1 MTYISRFINF
11 DIGCGWR
18 EKGRRK
24 NRLISG
30 EEEKK
35 HWPTGESLSR
45 SLSHTQARSPLRLI
59 VFFHPHPSLITT
71 IILFFHCVVDDRGR
85 TFQLQQAAA
94 MAAFGLGDEGANGD
108 LKIYV
113 CFSGLGYNSRRAST
127 TQCSPTNE
135 CASTWEWCLGVP
147 ATPSTKRTTTAT
159 ILTTTMMMMTRQQ
172 QQLRSLGYLLLW
184 LIECTSGVVAKL
196 PPTVFVVNN
205 NHHHRQRGRRP
216 AFLPVARNSVP
227 TGNQNTVL
235 AMMNPSQSLLLELR
249 GGGST
254 SGRSGGGGDD
264 DDDSD
269 EIGHRSESSSNFIVQ
284 TLLSSTSGILHNVI
298 RSVCRYCGWLD
309 DDTTSRR
316 LAQEAATVRKSSSQ
330 DDNNNKKIKRKISEA
345 LKKNSLKGDAVSA
358 VTTTKTTLEISK
370 TKKKKTPTGSRG
382 TATTTSANR
391 STAATATT
399 TKPSSSSSSSSN
411 KSTKKKKA
419 PSQSP
424 ANNKAAATT
433 TTTTG
438 TKKKNNNVHLK
449 TTLKVTNPNY
459 RIQQEL
465 RNFLHDPPD
474 HLGVKVGKN
483 IRIWIVTMDG
493 VGIYQGE
500 RFTLRIAFPAKY
512 PTVPPSVYFS
522 GPVIPQHEH
531 VYTNGDICL
540 SLLGK
545 DWRPNM
551 TAQSI
556 AISILSILGSA
567 SHKSLPMDNARH
579 AQNRPGQYQQDWVYH
594 DDCTFVLQSVCL
606 CLSICAYYY
615 WSSFF
620 LYFCFLTQCFL
631 LTVC

>member
-1 MTYISRFINF
+1 VWSGRKKKKTLAHEKPAQKLDLPCASSYFFI
-11 DIGCGWR
+11 R
-18 EKGRRK
+18 THH
-24 NRLISG
+24 S
-30 EEEKK
+30 
-35 HWPTGESLSR
+35 SQR
-45 SLSHTQARSPLRLI
+45 SSA
-59 VFFHPHPSLITT
+59 
-71 IILFFHCVVDDRGR
+71 FHCVVDDRVR
-85 TFQLQQAAA
+85 TFQLQQAAT
-94 MAAFGLGDEGANGD
+94 MAAFGLGDEGRANGD
-108 LKIYV
+108 LKISV
-113 CFSGLGYNSRRAST
+113 CFPGLGYCSRRAST

-135 CASTWEWCLGVP
+135 CASTWDECWCLGGGGSASKTP
-147 ATPSTKRTTTAT
+147 AITKNNKTAT
-159 ILTTTMMMMTRQQ
+159 IPTTMMMMTRQH

-184 LIECTSGVVAKL
+184 LTECTSGVVAKR

-205 NHHHRQRGRRP
+205 NSMNHRKGHRP
-216 AFLPVARNSVP
+216 AFLVPVDRNSVP
-227 TGNQNTVL
+227 TGYQNTVL

-249 GGGST
+249 GGGTSST
-254 SGRSGGGGDD
+254 SGRSGGGGDAD

-269 EIGHRSESSSNFIVQ
+269 EIGNRSSGSSNFIVQ

-298 RSVCRYCGWLD
+298 RSLCRYCGMLD

-316 LAQEAATVRKSSSQ
+316 LAQEAATVQKSSK
-330 DDNNNKKIKRKISEA
+330 DDNKNNTKKIKQQISEA
-345 LKKNSLKGDAVSA
+345 LKKNSQKGDAVSA
-358 VTTTKTTLEISK
+358 ATTTKTTLETLITK
-370 TKKKKTPTGSRG
+370 KKKKTPTGSRG
-382 TATTTSANR
+382 IATTTSSANR

-399 TKPSSSSSSSSN
+399 KPSSSSSSSN

-419 PSQSP
+419 PSQST

-433 TTTTG
+433 NG

-579 AQNRPGQYQQDWVYH
+579 AQNQPGQYQQDWVYH
-594 DDCTFVLQSVCL
+594 DDCTLVLQSVCL
-606 CLSICAYYY
+606 CLSI
-615 WSSFF
+615 
-620 LYFCFLTQCFL
+620 
-631 LTVC
+631 